1 MKTKNEVIDFA
12 KSELSSNNTLIIA
25 TLGNGGSGL
34 DLMQN
39 QDQDFINNFIV
50 ELEGYSFD
58 GLVDA
63 CDDIKESEYYN
74 EDCEV
79 YQFSDND
86 GYKLQVLIFN
96 EPVMRT
102 DLLNSIDFTEEE
114 YNEKVSGEG
123 FENFDKLIDN
133 ILSSV
138 KENSGTLEDAIFMA
152 NDAFKQL

>member
-1 MKTKNEVIDFA
+1 MKTKNEAIDFA
-12 KSELSSNNTLIIA
+12 KLQLSSNNTLIIA

-123 FENFDKLIDN
+123 FENFDKFIDN